1 MVSLISF
8 ELQQWKL
15 SHQLINTWPANCELV
30 EVSLGSWLLLERLHL
45 SIPGSARRTQDV
57 AENLGVSMGG
67 LENLAS
73 QAYLSTELKWKQP
86 TLFYLTW
93 SALNAKPKKQHLQ
106 YLIMNAQGVSTNT
119 TTRKCRI
126 CRIYGYHLTLRFRAG
141 ASTPS
146 TLADLKLGRA
156 HRFTTYRSLPTNCGC
171 LEKSEI
177 PWCSPIYGSRS
188 LIDGKQLSFS
198 TWI

>member
-1 MVSLISF
+1 
-8 ELQQWKL
+8 
-15 SHQLINTWPANCELV
+15 
-30 EVSLGSWLLLERLHL
+30 LLLERLHL

-67 LENLAS
+67 LENLPR

-93 SALNAKPKKQHLQ
+93 SALNAKPKNPHLQ

-126 CRIYGYHLTLRFRAG
+126 CRIYGYHLTLRFWAG

-146 TLADLKLGRA
+146 TLADLKLEGKGPQI
-156 HRFTTYRSLPTNCGC
+156 HNLPITLNK
-171 LEKSEI
+171 L
-177 PWCSPIYGSRS
+177 W
-188 LIDGKQLSFS
+188 LSSKIRDSMVFANL
-198 TWI
+198 WLKELDRW